1 VNETTSEPEEILSE
15 QEQAADPPSNAVFET
30 SVLDSESSFLP
41 SQAAFSSTPATA
53 RHATIQDSFATQDSD
68 HPSWTGSIESP
79 LKRLN
84 REITNLSAHSDQS
97 ILAPSSTQTGSV
109 QDQSSSTSYSGHA
122 ETSSISR
129 SEKGKG
135 RDASNPILR
144 SVLRHNL
151 YSTADVSAGTSKGVS
166 PLKFKGKPKT
176 PINKNLNPYLPPE
189 ASPAEWS
196 GVVDLRDPSVL
207 TPQRTRRIPS
217 KKTTIPLGVEDD
229 DDSFDGLPPG
239 MSPPVMM
246 SPARPPRSSAELGLL
261 KVGQTPTREAS
272 ARIKRDLL
280 RDAQFRSGG
289 QMSRLYDFDGGGF
302 ESSMSTVPTPPSLS
316 RYTRQFDY
324 STSRSITKDSSLESM
339 IRHIRSDMQPT
350 PGLST
355 TPGLRLRPRTQA
367 PFTVEPTPRGEVSEP
382 PTPVYENMPQDVDSD
397 SDSLDEINNTAHPS
411 AAFLMASQGG
421 HPYDDSFGSSNHS
434 NDSLTDEDV
443 GAGLVPIHP
452 FANAVEDDGFDDDD
466 SFDGF
471 GPAGGNF
478 EEETVFGVTPGE
490 RAKIH
495 AEGLR
500 MMGRELLEDTIG
512 MGAQVATGAEDSPTP
527 ASWAR

>member
-1 VNETTSEPEEILSE
+1 MPSEREEIVSE
-15 QEQAADPPSNAVFET
+15 QEQASDPPSNAIYET
-30 SVLDSESSFLP
+30 SVLNSESSFLP
-41 SQAAFSSTPATA
+41 SQAACSSTPATA
-53 RHATIQDSFATQDSD
+53 RHSLSTQNSD
-68 HPSWTGSIESP
+68 DPSWATSIESP
-79 LKRLN
+79 LIRLN
-84 REITNLSAHSDQS
+84 REITNLSTHTDQS
-97 ILAPSSTQTGSV
+97 ILGPPSTQTRSV
-109 QDQSSSTSYSGHA
+109 QGQSSTSYLRQT
-122 ETSSISR
+122 ETGNIPR

-135 RDASNPILR
+135 REPSNPILR

-151 YSTADVSAGTSKGVS
+151 YSTSDVSSGKGLS
-166 PLKFKGKPKT
+166 PFKLKGKPKT
-176 PINKNLNPYLPPE
+176 PINKKLNPYLPPE

-196 GVVDLRDPSVL
+196 GVVDLRDSSVL
-207 TPQRTRRIPS
+207 TPRRTRRLAS
-217 KKTTIPLGVEDD
+217 KKPATPLRMDDDDDDD

-261 KVGQTPTREAS
+261 KLGQTPTREAS

-289 QMSRLYDFDGGGF
+289 QMSRLFDFNGDGF

-324 STSRSITKDSSLESM
+324 SSSRSITKDSSLESM

-350 PGLST
+350 RGLSA

-367 PFTVEPTPRGEVSEP
+367 PFTVEPTPRDDVSEP
-382 PTPVYENMPQDVDSD
+382 ATPIHDENILDSD

-443 GAGLVPIHP
+443 GGDLVPIHP

-471 GPAGGNF
+471 VPAGGNF
-478 EEETVFGVTPGE
+478 QEETVFGVTPGE
-490 RAKIH
+490 RERIH

-500 MMGRELLEDTIG
+500 MMGRDLLEDTIG